1 MENTFAFLNEVLFHP
16 LIQEESFNEEILD
29 QVKELNKKDI
39 IGLKEDKNSYSTY
52 RLLQEMAPNSKLSV
66 SPSGTLENLEAID
79 GKNLATYY
87 QNVMKNDNVDV
98 YIVGDIDEEK
108 VTHLVETY
116 LPFKTKRAAYYDAF
130 TETLE
135 EREEARVI
143 REKDDISQAKLVIGC
158 NIEDMSSFDLNFSL
172 TLYTLILGGTPDS
185 KFFKNIREKYSL
197 CYYITASSLKLN
209 HAMLFKAGIDSKN
222 FDETLEHIRHEM
234 KEMELGHFTDTDIE
248 SAKQTYLTMLKSIT
262 DSQKSMAY
270 SVLLMKSLDLGT
282 IEERRENILKVT
294 KEQIMEVAKKIKIN
308 TIYLLE
314 EASHEESGV

>member
-1 MENTFAFLNEVLFHP
+1 MLFR
-16 LIQEESFNEEILD
+16 S
-29 QVKELNKKDI
+29 
-39 IGLKEDKNSYSTY
+39 
-52 RLLQEMAPNSKLSV
+52 
-66 SPSGTLENLEAID
+66 
-79 GKNLATYY
+79 
-87 QNVMKNDNVDV
+87 
-98 YIVGDIDEEK
+98 
-108 VTHLVETY
+108 
-116 LPFKTKRAAYYDAF
+116 
-130 TETLE
+130 
-135 EREEARVI
+135 
-143 REKDDISQAKLVIGC
+143 
-158 NIEDMSSFDLNFSL
+158 
-172 TLYTLILGGTPDS
+172 LYTLILGGTPDS